1 MKFHVRYRRSHFL
14 PFKIGIAQINTVVGD
29 ISGNVEKIKKTITK
43 AQEREMELLI
53 FPEMAITG
61 YPIRDLIFRSQFL
74 DQVTGGLDDIARTA
88 QTTACIVGTVTP
100 ADKEKFPLT
109 PYYNT
114 AAFLQNGKICALV
127 HKRLLPNYDIFDERR
142 YFAPGEHFAPIN
154 FKGVPIGV
162 EVCEDL
168 WDETYPMKVTQR
180 LKQNGAKLLINI
192 NASPYHFGKPELRE
206 QVIASHAKANNIP
219 IIYVN
224 LIGGQ
229 DEVIF
234 DGRSMIFDR
243 EGRAVFRAPA
253 FEENLYTFDLDWT
266 QLDHLPEVPL
276 KVNLNEDL
284 FKALVLN
291 LRDYYTKTGTFKG
304 IVLGVSGGV
313 DSSFTVAVAC
323 EAIGAEKVTG
333 ILMPSRFSSE
343 NSIEDASQL
352 CHNLGCKS
360 IIMPIKYVHSC
371 YDQTI
376 ADTLGVVPFDVADE
390 NLQARIRG
398 ALLMYYSNKYNQL
411 LVSTGNKSEIAV
423 GYCTL
428 YGDTCGGKNIPGDL
442 YKEQIYALCE
452 YYNQMKGK
460 EIIPHNVLIKAPSAE
475 LRANQKDTDSLPPF
489 PELDAILIEMVEN
502 NLDADAI
509 VAKKI
514 SNLATVKRVEHLY
527 LTAEYKRAQ
536 LVQTIKISPKAF
548 GIGRRMPIINKY
560 HTKIQSPDSKPK

>member
-1 MKFHVRYRRSHFL
+1 M
-14 PFKIGIAQINTVVGD
+14 PIKIAIAQINTTVGD
-29 ISGNVEKIKKTITK
+29 INGNVEKIKSNINK
-43 AQEREMELLI
+43 AQKQGIDLLI

-74 DQVTGGLDDIARTA
+74 DQVTWGLEEIIKNVRE
-88 QTTACIVGTVTP
+88 TACIVGMVTP
-100 ADKEKFPLT
+100 SDKEKFPLT
-109 PYYNT
+109 PFYNT
-114 AAFLQNGKICALV
+114 AAFLHEGKNLSLI

-142 YFAPGEHFAPIN
+142 YFAPGDDFNPIN
-154 FKGVPIGV
+154 FKGAAFGI

-168 WDETYPMKVTQR
+168 WDETYPMKVSQQ
-180 LKQNGAKLLINI
+180 LKQNGAKFLINI
-192 NASPYHFGKPELRE
+192 NASPYHIGKPELRD
-206 QVIASHAKANNIP
+206 QVIASHAKAYNIP

-224 LIGGQ
+224 LVGGQ
-229 DEVIF
+229 DEVVF
-234 DGRSMIFDR
+234 DGRSMIFD
-243 EGRAVFRAPA
+243 GSGKAVFRAPA
-253 FEENLYTFDLDWT
+253 FEEGLYSFNFEESNISN
-266 QLDHLPEVPL
+266 LPEVPL
-276 KVNLNEDL
+276 EINLNEDL

-313 DSSFTVAVAC
+313 DSSFTAAVAC
-323 EAIGAEKVTG
+323 EAIGADKITG

-343 NSIEDASQL
+343 NSIKDASQL
-352 CHNLGCKS
+352 CQNLGCKS
-360 IIMPIKYVHSC
+360 IIIPIKNVHSC
-371 YDQTI
+371 YEQAIVD
-376 ADTLGVVPFDVADE
+376 ALGVVPFDVADE

-398 ALLMYYSNKYNQL
+398 ALLMYFSNKYNRL

-428 YGDTCGGKNIPGDL
+428 YGDTCGGKNVPGDL

-452 YYNQMKGK
+452 YYNHLKGR
-460 EIIPHNVLIKAPSAE
+460 EIIPHNIFIKAPSAE

-489 PELDAILIEMVEN
+489 PELDAILIELVEN

-509 VAKKI
+509 VARGI
-514 SNLATVKRVEHLY
+514 SDLPTIKRVEHLY

-560 HTKIQSPDSKPK
+560 HTKF